1 MEIQEENEEL
11 NFNDQQERAPEHDS
25 TEVTGDPPENVKV
38 DNVNLNEDTIGYANV
53 DDLLEQ
59 IDNKDANSDDNNS
72 DIVDNDLNT
81 DNKSM
86 GLDSDADF
94 LK

>member
-25 TEVTGDPPENVKV
+25 SEVTGDPSENVKV
-38 DNVNLNEDTIGYANV
+38 DNVNLNEDKIGYANV

-59 IDNKDANSDDNNS
+59 IDNKDANSDDS

-86 GLDSDADF
+86 GLDNDADF

>member
-1 MEIQEENEEL
+1 MEIQEENDEL
-11 NFNDQQERAPEHDS
+11 NTGNQQEQSPESDS
-25 TEVTGDPPENVKV
+25 PEVTGDPSENVKV
-38 DNVNLNEDTIGYANV
+38 DNVNLNEDAIGYANV

-59 IDNKDANSDDNNS
+59 IDDKEADSGDTDN

-81 DNKSM
+81 DDKSM
-86 GLDSDADF
+86 GLDDNNDF